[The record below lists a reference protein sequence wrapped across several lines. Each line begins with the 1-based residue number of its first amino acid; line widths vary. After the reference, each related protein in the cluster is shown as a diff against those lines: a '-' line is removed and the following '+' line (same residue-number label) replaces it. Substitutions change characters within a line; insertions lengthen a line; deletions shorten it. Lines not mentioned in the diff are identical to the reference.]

1 MRKEEPSSASF
12 SLLPQENLGQAA
24 FAAAAAPV
32 AVTMCDYQLQCF
44 LLHRVVTTCSYGK
57 ERRAQQARGVVSS
70 S

>member
-24 FAAAAAPV
+24 FAAPA
-32 AVTMCDYQLQCF
+32 AVTMCDYQLRCF